1 MNFLDLEKLSLK
13 VLESPDDFISDDF
26 IAIYNFVYQHC
37 TQKSDVFIVQG
48 IEVYDT
54 LKKVIT
60 LYSDSLKPITSLKSF
75 NILLLRFEHS
85 LKILSNA
92 FSYLE
97 RYYIKS
103 CINIRDGHTQ
113 DITSLGYTILYSNY
127 LSNYS
132 QRIKDLLLYEINFQ
146 RKVNKPKYEIIR
158 TATDQL
164 RNILLYNDLEKE
176 YEDLMGKYYRGFY
189 RIVMDKDILKVILL
203 TKREIKHSRNFF
215 GRVDLQKLTICV
227 SKRFKEVIE
236 LFCKGYSDGKGIK
249 EYCDNGKGI
258 KDNEAI
264 ERVMVDDNRI
274 KVNKGVVNDVK
285 VVNEGATN
293 EKVITDGAFNDN
305 EANIPDFNNK
315 IFLPLFFS
323 SLIVHMKE
331 DHISLF
337 LSSLNRLISED
348 LKCINSIED
357 LVLFCINT
365 SVMLKSIPLG
375 TSEIQNSIKQHVE
388 KVLLNTDHVLKLSS
402 IIEEIRTNSN
412 PKINSMMRSKEFKD
426 ISKEFILEIVM
437 KIIKISY
444 LHEEILKKIILNI
457 QQRLLDFCDYE
468 AKGDYKGEG
477 GYKNNIKAED
487 SESIW
492 ATIEN
497 IKKNNYN
504 KHDHNKDY
512 ASSFD
517 KKIIDS
523 IEKIFGVSYIS
534 WLKIAI
540 DRFLKPFSQSFGL
553 KNQNEDLKT
562 EIRLL
567 TKGFWDVPFTSLNL
581 HPTLK
586 EIELILIKQ
595 NLLLYPRSE
604 ISPMYRVSPVTFTL
618 NNIDI
623 RVSTDLLSLILYFT
637 ESDSLDLVKE
647 KSKDVNFDEN
657 LQKLIKNEI
666 ILEKDGKLILNYDF
680 KSQKPFLNLFN
691 VEFETLTPN
700 LIQSPSNHIETAI
713 EAFCIRKLKKLK
725 RIPERNCVE
734 K

>member
-236 LFCKGYSDGKGIK
+236 LFCKGYSDK
-249 EYCDNGKGI
+249 EYKNNNKVPYNGVI
-258 KDNEAI
+258 KDSE
-264 ERVMVDDNRI
+264 VKVDDNRV
-274 KVNKGVVNDVK
+274 KVINEGVVNDNEVINEAK
-285 VVNEGATN
+285 VID
-293 EKVITDGAFNDN
+293 EKVIN
-305 EANIPDFNNK
+305 EVNIPDFNNK

-388 KVLLNTDHVLKLSS
+388 KVLLNEDHVLKLSS
-402 IIEEIRTNSN
+402 IIEEIRSNSN
-412 PKINSMMRSKEFKD
+412 LKINFMMQSKEFKD
-426 ISKEFILEIVM
+426 IPKEFILEIVM

-457 QQRLLDFCDYE
+457 QQRLLDYYDYE
-468 AKGDYKGEG
+468 GKGGYDYEGDTKDKGDLKE
-477 GYKNNIKAED
+477 

-492 ATIEN
+492 
-497 IKKNNYN
+497 
-504 KHDHNKDY
+504 DHNKDY

-604 ISPMYRVSPVTFTL
+604 ISPMYKISRC
-618 NNIDI
+618 
-623 RVSTDLLSLILYFT
+623 
-637 ESDSLDLVKE
+637 
-647 KSKDVNFDEN
+647 NF
-657 LQKLIKNEI
+657 
-666 ILEKDGKLILNYDF
+666 Y
-680 KSQKPFLNLFN
+680 S
-691 VEFETLTPN
+691 
-700 LIQSPSNHIETAI
+700 
-713 EAFCIRKLKKLK
+713 
-725 RIPERNCVE
+725 
-734 K
+734 